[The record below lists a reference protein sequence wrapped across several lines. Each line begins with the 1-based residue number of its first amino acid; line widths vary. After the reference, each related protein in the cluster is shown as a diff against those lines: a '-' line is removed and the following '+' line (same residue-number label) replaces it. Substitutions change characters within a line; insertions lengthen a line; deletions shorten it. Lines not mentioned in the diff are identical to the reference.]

1 MFLFKQ
7 FQQERRQQMRNLWL
21 IVQREFL
28 EKIKSRSFILTAF
41 FGPILL
47 LALLFFLF
55 KFGDSGKK
63 HWDVL
68 VTDPTGVFEGKM
80 LPNQDNAV
88 SYFFLEDYVEMEEFR
103 DAKMYQKFDALV
115 EINEKVLTNKTAFV
129 FYRQKPS
136 LKLQTKIQYQS
147 ERRLEEIMVKRFT
160 KLPLS
165 SFRKI
170 KQPLNVAFR
179 NVYDPYDES
188 SDVRGWVGYF
198 YGLLIIGFV
207 FLYGMTILRSVSQEK
222 SNRIIEIVLG
232 SVSPRKLMAGK
243 IIGIGITAIIQLMI
257 WILIVAVGLF
267 IMREFLF
274 QNSLNLSSMV
284 NVQMTEQVKNTSLLD
299 QLLQGNEQNDFLN
312 LIYERIQFGTMN
324 FYFVLFF
331 FASYL
336 FYGAF
341 FTAIG
346 ATAGSESDG
355 QQFIIPILLL
365 LVFSAYSGY
374 YCLNNPT
381 SNLAQFFQ
389 YFPFT
394 APVVAMVK
402 LALGYEPGTVYQLY
416 LSLLSLLVSAFI
428 TLSIAGRLY
437 GNGVL
442 QFGHRIRLSLIIRWL
457 KRK

>member
-1 MFLFKQ
+1 
-7 FQQERRQQMRNLWL
+7 MRNLWL
-21 IVQREFL
+21 IAQREFI
-28 EKIKSRSFILTAF
+28 EKVKSRSFILTAF

-47 LALLFFLF
+47 LAVLFGLF
-55 KFGDSGKK
+55 KFSDNGKK

-68 VTDPTGVFEGKM
+68 VTDPTGLFERKM
-80 LPNQDNAV
+80 LPNQDKAIN
-88 SYFFLEDYVEMEEFR
+88 YFFLEDYVEMETFR

-160 KLPLS
+160 KLS
-165 SFRKI
+165 IASFRKI

-179 NVYDPYDES
+179 NVYDPFDES
-188 SDVRGWVGYF
+188 SDVRGWIGYF

-243 IIGIGITAIIQLMI
+243 IIGIGITAIIQLII
-257 WILIVAVGLF
+257 WMVLVAIGLF
-267 IMREFLF
+267 LIREFIF
-274 QNSLNLSSMV
+274 QNSLDLTAMV
-284 NVQMTEQVKNTSLLD
+284 NVQMTEQVKNTTLLD
-299 QLLQGNEQNDFLN
+299 QLVRGNEQNDFLN
-312 LIYERIQFGTMN
+312 LIYERVQFGTMN

-331 FASYL
+331 LASYL

-355 QQFIIPILLL
+355 QQFIVPILLL
-365 LVFSAYSGY
+365 LLIAAYSGY
-374 YCLNNPT
+374 FCLHNPD
-381 SNLAQFFQ
+381 SNLTYFFQ
-389 YFPFT
+389 YLPFT
-394 APVVAMVK
+394 APIVAMVK
-402 LALGYEPGTVYQLY
+402 LAIGYESGTAFQLY
-416 LSLLSLLVSAFI
+416 LSLFSLILGAVIS
-428 TLSIAGRLY
+428 LNIAGRLFN
-437 GNGVL
+437 NGVL
-442 QFGHRIRLSLIIRWL
+442 QFGHRIRLSMIFNWL
-457 KRK
+457 KRKQ

>member
-1 MFLFKQ
+1 
-7 FQQERRQQMRNLWL
+7 MRNLWL
-21 IVQREFL
+21 IAQREFM
-28 EKIKSRSFILTAF
+28 EKVKSRSFILTAF

-47 LALLFFLF
+47 LVVLFGLF
-55 KFGDSGKK
+55 KLSDNGKK

-68 VTDPTGVFEGKM
+68 VTDPTGLFERKM
-80 LPNQDNAV
+80 LPNQDKAIN
-88 SYFFLEDYVEMEEFR
+88 YFFLEDYVEMETFR
-103 DAKMYQKFDALV
+103 DAKIYQKFDALV

-160 KLPLS
+160 KLS
-165 SFRKI
+165 IASFRKI

-179 NVYDPYDES
+179 NVYDPFDES

-243 IIGIGITAIIQLMI
+243 IIGIGITAIIQLII
-257 WILIVAVGLF
+257 WMLLVAIGLF
-267 IMREFLF
+267 LMREFIF
-274 QNSLNLSSMV
+274 QNSLDLTAMV
-284 NVQMTEQVKNTSLLD
+284 NVQMTEQVKNTTLLD
-299 QLLQGNEQNDFLN
+299 QLVRGNEQNDFLN
-312 LIYERIQFGTMN
+312 LIYERVQFGTMN

-331 FASYL
+331 LASYL

-355 QQFIIPILLL
+355 QQFIVPILLL
-365 LVFSAYSGY
+365 LLIAAYSGY
-374 YCLNNPT
+374 FCLHNPD
-381 SNLAQFFQ
+381 SNLTYFFQ
-389 YFPFT
+389 YLPFT
-394 APVVAMVK
+394 APIVAMVK
-402 LALGYEPGTVYQLY
+402 LAIGYEPGTVFQLY
-416 LSLLSLLVSAFI
+416 LSLFSLILGAVIS
-428 TLSIAGRLY
+428 LNIAGRLFN
-437 GNGVL
+437 NGVL
-442 QFGHRIRLSLIIRWL
+442 QFGHRIRLSMIFNWL
-457 KRK
+457 KRKQ

>member
-1 MFLFKQ
+1 
-7 FQQERRQQMRNLWL
+7 MRNLWL
-21 IVQREFL
+21 IAQREFF
-28 EKIKSRSFILTAF
+28 EKVKSRSFILTAF

-47 LALLFFLF
+47 LAVLFGLF
-55 KFGDSGKK
+55 KFSDNGKK

-68 VTDPTGVFEGKM
+68 VTDPTGLFEGKM
-80 LPNQDNAV
+80 LPNQDKAIN
-88 SYFFLEDYVEMEEFR
+88 YFFLEDYVEMETFR

-160 KLPLS
+160 KLS
-165 SFRKI
+165 IASFRKI

-179 NVYDPYDES
+179 NVYDPFDES

-243 IIGIGITAIIQLMI
+243 IIGIGITAIIQLVI
-257 WILIVAVGLF
+257 WMVLVAIGLF
-267 IMREFLF
+267 LMREFIF
-274 QNSLNLSSMV
+274 QNSLDLTAMV
-284 NVQMTEQVKNTSLLD
+284 NVQMTEQVKNTTLLD
-299 QLLQGNEQNDFLN
+299 QLVRGNEQNDFLN
-312 LIYERIQFGTMN
+312 LIYERVQFGTMN

-331 FASYL
+331 LASYL

-355 QQFIIPILLL
+355 QQFIVPILLL
-365 LVFSAYSGY
+365 LLIAAYSGY
-374 YCLNNPT
+374 YCLHNPDSSLT
-381 SNLAQFFQ
+381 CFFQ
-389 YFPFT
+389 YLPFT
-394 APVVAMVK
+394 APIVAMVK
-402 LALGYEPGTVYQLY
+402 LAIGYEPGTAFQLY
-416 LSLLSLLVSAFI
+416 LSLFSLVLGAVIS
-428 TLSIAGRLY
+428 LNIAGRLFN
-437 GNGVL
+437 NGVL
-442 QFGHRIRLSLIIRWL
+442 QFGHRIRMSMIFNWL
-457 KRK
+457 KRKQ

>member
-1 MFLFKQ
+1 
-7 FQQERRQQMRNLWL
+7 MRNLWL
-21 IVQREFL
+21 IAQREFI
-28 EKIKSRSFILTAF
+28 EKVKSRSFILTAF
-41 FGPILL
+41 IGPILL
-47 LALLFFLF
+47 LAVLFGLF
-55 KFGDSGKK
+55 KFSDNGKK

-68 VTDPTGVFEGKM
+68 VTDPTGLFERKM
-80 LPNQDNAV
+80 LPNQDKAIN
-88 SYFFLEDYVEMEEFR
+88 YFFLEDYVEMETFR

-160 KLPLS
+160 KLS
-165 SFRKI
+165 IASFRKI

-179 NVYDPYDES
+179 NVYDPFDES

-243 IIGIGITAIIQLMI
+243 IIGIGITAIIQLVI
-257 WILIVAVGLF
+257 WMVLVAIGLF
-267 IMREFLF
+267 LMREFIF
-274 QNSLNLSSMV
+274 QNSLDLTAMV
-284 NVQMTEQVKNTSLLD
+284 NVQMTEQVKNTTLLD
-299 QLLQGNEQNDFLN
+299 QLMRGDEQNDFLN
-312 LIYERIQFGTMN
+312 LIYERVQFGTMN

-331 FASYL
+331 LASYL

-355 QQFIIPILLL
+355 QQFIVPILLL
-365 LVFSAYSGY
+365 LLISAYSGY
-374 YCLNNPT
+374 YCLNNPESDLT
-381 SNLAQFFQ
+381 YFFQ
-389 YFPFT
+389 YLPFT
-394 APVVAMVK
+394 APIVAMVK
-402 LALGYEPGTVYQLY
+402 LAIGYESGTAFQLY
-416 LSLLSLLVSAFI
+416 LSLFSLILGAVIS
-428 TLSIAGRLY
+428 LNIAGRLFN
-437 GNGVL
+437 NGVL
-442 QFGHRIRLSLIIRWL
+442 QFGHRIRLSMIFNWL
-457 KRK
+457 KRKQ

>member
-1 MFLFKQ
+1 
-7 FQQERRQQMRNLWL
+7 MRNLWL
-21 IVQREFL
+21 IAQREFI
-28 EKIKSRSFILTAF
+28 EKVKSRSFILTAF

-47 LALLFFLF
+47 LAVLFGLF
-55 KFGDSGKK
+55 KFSDNGKK

-68 VTDPTGVFEGKM
+68 ITDPTGLLERKM
-80 LPNQDNAV
+80 LPNQDKAIN
-88 SYFFLEDYVEMEEFR
+88 YFFLEDYVEMETFR

-136 LKLQTKIQYQS
+136 LKLQTKIQYHS

-160 KLPLS
+160 KLS
-165 SFRKI
+165 IASFRKI

-179 NVYDPYDES
+179 NVYDPFDES

-243 IIGIGITAIIQLMI
+243 IIGIGITAIIQLII
-257 WILIVAVGLF
+257 WMLLVAIGLF
-267 IMREFLF
+267 LMREFIF
-274 QNSLNLSSMV
+274 QNNLDLTAMV
-284 NVQMTEQVKNTSLLD
+284 NVQMTEQVKNTTLLD
-299 QLLQGNEQNDFLN
+299 QLVRGDEQNDFLN
-312 LIYERIQFGTMN
+312 LIYERVQFGTMN

-331 FASYL
+331 LASYL

-355 QQFIIPILLL
+355 QQFIVPILLL
-365 LVFSAYSGY
+365 LLISAYSGY
-374 YCLNNPT
+374 YCLNNPESDLT
-381 SNLAQFFQ
+381 YFFQ
-389 YFPFT
+389 YLPFT
-394 APVVAMVK
+394 APIVAMVK
-402 LALGYEPGTVYQLY
+402 LAIGYEPGTAFQLY
-416 LSLLSLLVSAFI
+416 LSLFSLVLGAVIS
-428 TLSIAGRLY
+428 LNIAGRLFN
-437 GNGVL
+437 NGVL
-442 QFGHRIRLSLIIRWL
+442 QFGHRIRLSMIFNWL
-457 KRK
+457 KRKQ

>member
-1 MFLFKQ
+1 
-7 FQQERRQQMRNLWL
+7 MRNLWL
-21 IVQREFL
+21 IAHREFI
-28 EKIKSRSFILTAF
+28 EKVKSRSFILTAF

-47 LALLFFLF
+47 LAVLFGLF
-55 KFGDSGKK
+55 KFSDNGKK

-68 VTDPTGVFEGKM
+68 VTDPTGLFERKM
-80 LPNQDNAV
+80 LPNQDKAIN
-88 SYFFLEDYVEMEEFR
+88 YFFLEDYVEMETFR

-136 LKLQTKIQYQS
+136 LKLQTKIQYHS

-160 KLPLS
+160 KLS
-165 SFRKI
+165 IASFRKI

-179 NVYDPYDES
+179 NVYDPFDES

-243 IIGIGITAIIQLMI
+243 IIGIGITAIIQLII
-257 WILIVAVGLF
+257 WMVLVAIGLF
-267 IMREFLF
+267 LMREFIF
-274 QNSLNLSSMV
+274 QNSLDLTAMV
-284 NVQMTEQVKNTSLLD
+284 NVQMTEQVKNTTLLD
-299 QLLQGNEQNDFLN
+299 QLVRGNEQNDFLN
-312 LIYERIQFGTMN
+312 LIYERVQFGTMN

-331 FASYL
+331 LASYL

-355 QQFIIPILLL
+355 QQFIVPILLL
-365 LVFSAYSGY
+365 LLIAAYSGY
-374 YCLNNPT
+374 YCLNNPESDLT
-381 SNLAQFFQ
+381 YFFQ
-389 YFPFT
+389 YLPFT
-394 APVVAMVK
+394 APIVAMVK
-402 LALGYEPGTVYQLY
+402 LAIGYEPGTAFQLY
-416 LSLLSLLVSAFI
+416 LSLFSLVLGAVIS
-428 TLSIAGRLY
+428 LNIAGRLFN
-437 GNGVL
+437 NGVL
-442 QFGHRIRLSLIIRWL
+442 QFGHRIRLSMIFNWL
-457 KRK
+457 KRKQ

>member
-1 MFLFKQ
+1 
-7 FQQERRQQMRNLWL
+7 MRNLWL
-21 IVQREFL
+21 IAQREFM
-28 EKIKSRSFILTAF
+28 EKVKSRSFILTAF

-47 LALLFFLF
+47 LVVLFGLF
-55 KFGDSGKK
+55 KLSDNGKK

-68 VTDPTGVFEGKM
+68 VTDPTGLFESKM
-80 LPNQDNAV
+80 LPNQDKAIN
-88 SYFFLEDYVEMEEFR
+88 YFFLEDYVEMETFR
-103 DAKMYQKFDALV
+103 DAKIYQKFDALV

-160 KLPLS
+160 KLS
-165 SFRKI
+165 IASFRKI

-179 NVYDPYDES
+179 NVYDPFDES

-243 IIGIGITAIIQLMI
+243 IIGIGITAIIQLII
-257 WILIVAVGLF
+257 WMLLVAIGLF
-267 IMREFLF
+267 LMREFIF
-274 QNSLNLSSMV
+274 QNSLDLTAMV
-284 NVQMTEQVKNTSLLD
+284 NVQMTEQVKNTTLLD
-299 QLLQGNEQNDFLN
+299 QLVRGNEQNDFLN
-312 LIYERIQFGTMN
+312 LIYERVQFGTMN

-331 FASYL
+331 LASYL

-355 QQFIIPILLL
+355 QQFIVPILLL
-365 LVFSAYSGY
+365 LLIAAYSGY
-374 YCLNNPT
+374 FCLHNPD
-381 SNLAQFFQ
+381 SNLTYFFQ
-389 YFPFT
+389 YLPFT
-394 APVVAMVK
+394 APIVAMVK
-402 LALGYEPGTVYQLY
+402 LAIGYEPGTVFQLY
-416 LSLLSLLVSAFI
+416 LSLFSLILGAVIS
-428 TLSIAGRLY
+428 LNIAGRLFN
-437 GNGVL
+437 NGVL
-442 QFGHRIRLSLIIRWL
+442 QFGHRIRLSMIFNWL
-457 KRK
+457 KRKQ

>member
-1 MFLFKQ
+1 
-7 FQQERRQQMRNLWL
+7 MRNLWL
-21 IVQREFL
+21 IAQREFF
-28 EKIKSRSFILTAF
+28 EKVKSRSFILTAF
-41 FGPILL
+41 IGPILL
-47 LALLFFLF
+47 LAVLFGLF
-55 KFGDSGKK
+55 KFSDNGKK

-68 VTDPTGVFEGKM
+68 ITDPTGLLERKM
-80 LPNQDNAV
+80 LPNQDKAIN
-88 SYFFLEDYVEMEEFR
+88 YFFLEDYVEMETFR

-136 LKLQTKIQYQS
+136 LKLQTKIQYHS

-160 KLPLS
+160 KLS
-165 SFRKI
+165 IASFRKI

-179 NVYDPYDES
+179 NVYDPFDES

-243 IIGIGITAIIQLMI
+243 IIGIGITAIIQLII
-257 WILIVAVGLF
+257 WMLLVAIGLF
-267 IMREFLF
+267 LMREFIF
-274 QNSLNLSSMV
+274 QNNLDLTAMV
-284 NVQMTEQVKNTSLLD
+284 NVQMTEQVKNTTLLD
-299 QLLQGNEQNDFLN
+299 QLVRGNEQNDFLN
-312 LIYERIQFGTMN
+312 LIYERVQFGTMN

-331 FASYL
+331 LASYL

-355 QQFIIPILLL
+355 QQFIVPILLL
-365 LVFSAYSGY
+365 LLISAYSGY
-374 YCLNNPT
+374 YCLNNPESDLT
-381 SNLAQFFQ
+381 YFFQ
-389 YFPFT
+389 YLPFT
-394 APVVAMVK
+394 APIVAMVK
-402 LALGYEPGTVYQLY
+402 LAIGYEPGTAFQLY
-416 LSLLSLLVSAFI
+416 LSLFSLVLGAVIS
-428 TLSIAGRLY
+428 LNIAGRLFK
-437 GNGVL
+437 NGVL
-442 QFGHRIRLSLIIRWL
+442 QFGHRIRLSMIFNWL
-457 KRK
+457 KRKQ

>member
-1 MFLFKQ
+1 
-7 FQQERRQQMRNLWL
+7 MRNLWL
-21 IVQREFL
+21 IAQREFI
-28 EKIKSRSFILTAF
+28 EKVKSRSFILTAF

-47 LALLFFLF
+47 LAVLFGLF
-55 KFGDSGKK
+55 KFSDNGKK

-68 VTDPTGVFEGKM
+68 VTDPTGLFERKM
-80 LPNQDNAV
+80 LPNQDKAIN
-88 SYFFLEDYVEMEEFR
+88 YFFLEDYVEMETFR

-136 LKLQTKIQYQS
+136 LKLQTKIQYHS

-160 KLPLS
+160 KLS
-165 SFRKI
+165 IASFRKI

-179 NVYDPYDES
+179 NVYDPFDES

-243 IIGIGITAIIQLMI
+243 IIGIGITAIIQLII
-257 WILIVAVGLF
+257 WMVLVAIGLF
-267 IMREFLF
+267 LMREFIF
-274 QNSLNLSSMV
+274 QNSLDLTAMV
-284 NVQMTEQVKNTSLLD
+284 NVQMTEQVKNTTLLD
-299 QLLQGNEQNDFLN
+299 QLVRGNEQNDFLN
-312 LIYERIQFGTMN
+312 LIYERVQFGTMN

-331 FASYL
+331 LASYL

-355 QQFIIPILLL
+355 QQFIVPILLL
-365 LVFSAYSGY
+365 LLISAYSGY
-374 YCLNNPT
+374 YCLNNPESDLT
-381 SNLAQFFQ
+381 YFFQ
-389 YFPFT
+389 YLPFT
-394 APVVAMVK
+394 APIVAMVK
-402 LALGYEPGTVYQLY
+402 LAIGYEPGTAFQLY
-416 LSLLSLLVSAFI
+416 LSLFSLVLGAVIS
-428 TLSIAGRLY
+428 LNIAGRLFN
-437 GNGVL
+437 NGVL
-442 QFGHRIRLSLIIRWL
+442 QFGHRIRLSMIFNWL
-457 KRK
+457 KRKQ

>member
-1 MFLFKQ
+1 
-7 FQQERRQQMRNLWL
+7 MRNLWL
-21 IVQREFL
+21 IAQREFI
-28 EKIKSRSFILTAF
+28 EKVKSRSFILTAF

-47 LALLFFLF
+47 LAVLFGLF
-55 KFGDSGKK
+55 KFSDNGKK

-68 VTDPTGVFEGKM
+68 ITDPTGLLERKM
-80 LPNQDNAV
+80 LPNQDKAIN
-88 SYFFLEDYVEMEEFR
+88 YFFLEDYVEMETFR

-136 LKLQTKIQYQS
+136 LKLQTKIQYHS

-160 KLPLS
+160 NLS
-165 SFRKI
+165 IASFRKI

-179 NVYDPYDES
+179 NVYDPFDES

-243 IIGIGITAIIQLMI
+243 IIGIGITAIIQLII
-257 WILIVAVGLF
+257 WMLLVAIGLF
-267 IMREFLF
+267 LMREFIF
-274 QNSLNLSSMV
+274 QNNLDLTAMV
-284 NVQMTEQVKNTSLLD
+284 NVQMTEQVKNTTLLD
-299 QLLQGNEQNDFLN
+299 QLVRGDEQNDFLN
-312 LIYERIQFGTMN
+312 LIYERVQFGTMN

-331 FASYL
+331 LASYL

-355 QQFIIPILLL
+355 QQFIVPILLL
-365 LVFSAYSGY
+365 LLISAYSGY
-374 YCLNNPT
+374 YCLNNPESDLT
-381 SNLAQFFQ
+381 YFFQ
-389 YFPFT
+389 YLPFT
-394 APVVAMVK
+394 APIVAMVK
-402 LALGYEPGTVYQLY
+402 LAIGYEPGTAFQLY
-416 LSLLSLLVSAFI
+416 LSLFSLVLGAVIS
-428 TLSIAGRLY
+428 LNIAGRLFN
-437 GNGVL
+437 NGVL
-442 QFGHRIRLSLIIRWL
+442 QFGHRIRLSMIFNWL
-457 KRK
+457 KRKQ

>member
-1 MFLFKQ
+1 
-7 FQQERRQQMRNLWL
+7 MRNLWL
-21 IVQREFL
+21 IVQREFI
-28 EKIKSRSFILTAF
+28 EKVKSRSFILTAF

-47 LALLFFLF
+47 LALLFGLF
-55 KFGDSGKK
+55 KLSDNGKK

-68 VTDPTGVFEGKM
+68 VTDPTGLFESKM
-80 LPNQDNAV
+80 LPNQDKAIN
-88 SYFFLEDYVEMEEFR
+88 YFFLEDYVEMETFR

-147 ERRLEEIMVKRFT
+147 ERRLEEILVKRFT
-160 KLPLS
+160 KLSIS

-179 NVYDPYDES
+179 NVYDPFDES

-198 YGLLIIGFV
+198 YGLLIVGFV

-243 IIGIGITAIIQLMI
+243 IIGIGITAIIQLII
-257 WILIVAVGLF
+257 WMVLVSIGLF
-267 IMREFLF
+267 LMREFIF
-274 QNSLNLSSMV
+274 QNSLDLSAMV
-284 NVQMTEQVKNTSLLD
+284 NVQMTEQVKNTTLLD
-299 QLLQGNEQNDFLN
+299 QLMRGNEQNDFLN
-312 LIYERIQFGTMN
+312 LIYERVQFGTMN

-331 FASYL
+331 LASYL

-365 LVFSAYSGY
+365 LLVAVYSGY
-374 YCLNNPT
+374 YCLHNPA
-381 SNLAQFFQ
+381 SNLTYVFQ
-389 YFPFT
+389 YLPFT
-394 APVVAMVK
+394 APIVAMVK
-402 LALGYEPGTVYQLY
+402 LAIGYDPGTVYQLY
-416 LSLLSLLVSAFI
+416 LSLFSLVLGAVISI
-428 TLSIAGRLY
+428 NIAGRLFN
-437 GNGVL
+437 NGVL
-442 QFGHRIRLSLIIRWL
+442 QFGHRIRLSLIFNWL
-457 KRK
+457 KRKQ

>member
-1 MFLFKQ
+1 
-7 FQQERRQQMRNLWL
+7 MRNLWL
-21 IVQREFL
+21 IAQREFI
-28 EKIKSRSFILTAF
+28 EKVKSRSFILTAF

-47 LALLFFLF
+47 LVVLFGLF
-55 KFGDSGKK
+55 KLSDNGKK

-68 VTDPTGVFEGKM
+68 VTDPTGLFESKM
-80 LPNQDNAV
+80 LPNQDKAIN
-88 SYFFLEDYVEMEEFR
+88 YFFLEDYVEMETFR

-147 ERRLEEIMVKRFT
+147 ERRLEEILVKRYT
-160 KLPLS
+160 KLSIS

-179 NVYDPYDES
+179 NVYDPFDES

-198 YGLLIIGFV
+198 YGLLIVGFV

-243 IIGIGITAIIQLMI
+243 IIGIGITAIIQLII
-257 WILIVAVGLF
+257 WMVLVAIGLF
-267 IMREFLF
+267 LMREFIF
-274 QNSLNLSSMV
+274 QNSLDLSAMV
-284 NVQMTEQVKNTSLLD
+284 NVQMTEQVKNTTLLD
-299 QLLQGNEQNDFLN
+299 QLMRGNEQNDFLN
-312 LIYERIQFGTMN
+312 LIYERVQFGTMN

-331 FASYL
+331 LASYL

-365 LVFSAYSGY
+365 LLVAVYSGY
-374 YCLNNPT
+374 YCLHNPA
-381 SNLAQFFQ
+381 SNLTYVFQ
-389 YFPFT
+389 YLPFT
-394 APVVAMVK
+394 APIVAMVK
-402 LALGYEPGTVYQLY
+402 LAIGYDPGTVYQLY
-416 LSLLSLLVSAFI
+416 LSLFSLVLGAVIS
-428 TLSIAGRLY
+428 LNIAGRLFN
-437 GNGVL
+437 NGVL
-442 QFGHRIRLSLIIRWL
+442 QFGHRIRLSLIFNWL
-457 KRK
+457 KRKQ

>member
-1 MFLFKQ
+1 
-7 FQQERRQQMRNLWL
+7 MRNLWL
-21 IVQREFL
+21 IAQREFI
-28 EKIKSRSFILTAF
+28 EKVKSRSFILTAF

-47 LALLFFLF
+47 LVVLFGLF
-55 KFGDSGKK
+55 KLSDNGKK

-68 VTDPTGVFEGKM
+68 VTDPTGLFESKM
-80 LPNQDNAV
+80 LPNQDKAIN
-88 SYFFLEDYVEMEEFR
+88 YFFLEDYVEMETFR

-160 KLPLS
+160 KLS
-165 SFRKI
+165 IASFRKI

-179 NVYDPYDES
+179 NVYDPFDES

-198 YGLLIIGFV
+198 YGLLIVGFV

-243 IIGIGITAIIQLMI
+243 IIGIGITAIIQLII
-257 WILIVAVGLF
+257 WMVLVAIGLF
-267 IMREFLF
+267 LMREFIF
-274 QNSLNLSSMV
+274 QNSLDLSAMV
-284 NVQMTEQVKNTSLLD
+284 NVQMTEQVKNTTLLD
-299 QLLQGNEQNDFLN
+299 QLMRGNEQNDFLN
-312 LIYERIQFGTMN
+312 LIYERVQFGTMN

-331 FASYL
+331 LASYL

-365 LVFSAYSGY
+365 LLVAVYSGY
-374 YCLNNPT
+374 YCLHNPA
-381 SNLAQFFQ
+381 SNLTYVFQ
-389 YFPFT
+389 YLPFT
-394 APVVAMVK
+394 APIVAMVK
-402 LALGYEPGTVYQLY
+402 LAIGYDPGTVYQLY
-416 LSLLSLLVSAFI
+416 LSLFSLVLGAVIS
-428 TLSIAGRLY
+428 LNIAGRLFN
-437 GNGVL
+437 NGVL
-442 QFGHRIRLSLIIRWL
+442 QFGHRIRLSLIFNWL
-457 KRK
+457 KRKQ

>member
-1 MFLFKQ
+1 
-7 FQQERRQQMRNLWL
+7 MRNLWL
-21 IVQREFL
+21 IAQREFM
-28 EKIKSRSFILTAF
+28 EKVKSRSFILTAF

-47 LALLFFLF
+47 LVVLFGLF
-55 KFGDSGKK
+55 KLSDNGKK

-68 VTDPTGVFEGKM
+68 VTDPTGLFERKM
-80 LPNQDNAV
+80 LPNQDKAIN
-88 SYFFLEDYVEMEEFR
+88 YFFLEDYVEMETFR

-160 KLPLS
+160 KLS
-165 SFRKI
+165 IASFRKI

-179 NVYDPYDES
+179 NVYDPFDES

-243 IIGIGITAIIQLMI
+243 IIGIGITAIIQLII
-257 WILIVAVGLF
+257 WMLLVAIGLF
-267 IMREFLF
+267 LMREFIF
-274 QNSLNLSSMV
+274 QNSLDLTAMV
-284 NVQMTEQVKNTSLLD
+284 NVQMTEQVKNTTLLD
-299 QLLQGNEQNDFLN
+299 QLVRGNEQNDFLN
-312 LIYERIQFGTMN
+312 LIYERVQFGTMN

-331 FASYL
+331 LASYL

-355 QQFIIPILLL
+355 QQFIVPILLL
-365 LVFSAYSGY
+365 LLIAAYSGY
-374 YCLNNPT
+374 FCLHNPD
-381 SNLAQFFQ
+381 SNLTYFFQ
-389 YFPFT
+389 YLF
-394 APVVAMVK
+394 
-402 LALGYEPGTVYQLY
+402 L
-416 LSLLSLLVSAFI
+416 
-428 TLSIAGRLY
+428 
-437 GNGVL
+437 
-442 QFGHRIRLSLIIRWL
+442 
-457 KRK
+457 

>member
-1 MFLFKQ
+1 
-7 FQQERRQQMRNLWL
+7 MRNLWL
-21 IVQREFL
+21 IAQREFI
-28 EKIKSRSFILTAF
+28 EKVKSRSFILTAF

-47 LALLFFLF
+47 LAVLFGLF
-55 KFGDSGKK
+55 KFSDNGKK

-68 VTDPTGVFEGKM
+68 ITDPTGLLERKM
-80 LPNQDNAV
+80 LPNQDKAIN
-88 SYFFLEDYVEMEEFR
+88 YFFLEDYVEMETFR

-160 KLPLS
+160 KLS
-165 SFRKI
+165 IASFRKI

-179 NVYDPYDES
+179 NVYDPFDES

-243 IIGIGITAIIQLMI
+243 IIGIGITAIIQLII
-257 WILIVAVGLF
+257 WMLLVAIGLF
-267 IMREFLF
+267 LMREFIF
-274 QNSLNLSSMV
+274 QNSLDLTAMV
-284 NVQMTEQVKNTSLLD
+284 NVQMTEQVKNTTLLD
-299 QLLQGNEQNDFLN
+299 QLVRGNEQNDFLN
-312 LIYERIQFGTMN
+312 LIYERVQFGTMN

-331 FASYL
+331 LASYL

-355 QQFIIPILLL
+355 QQFIVPILLL
-365 LVFSAYSGY
+365 LLISAYSGY
-374 YCLNNPT
+374 YCLNNPESDLT
-381 SNLAQFFQ
+381 YFFQ
-389 YFPFT
+389 YLPFT
-394 APVVAMVK
+394 APIVAMVK
-402 LALGYEPGTVYQLY
+402 LAIGYEPGTAFQLY
-416 LSLLSLLVSAFI
+416 LSLFSLVLGAVIS
-428 TLSIAGRLY
+428 LNIAGRLFN
-437 GNGVL
+437 NGVL
-442 QFGHRIRLSLIIRWL
+442 QFGHRIRLSMIFNWL
-457 KRK
+457 KRKQ

>member
-1 MFLFKQ
+1 
-7 FQQERRQQMRNLWL
+7 MRNLWL
-21 IVQREFL
+21 IAQREFI
-28 EKIKSRSFILTAF
+28 EKVKSRSFILTAF

-47 LALLFFLF
+47 LAVLFGLF
-55 KFGDSGKK
+55 KFSDNGKK

-68 VTDPTGVFEGKM
+68 VTDPTGLFERKM
-80 LPNQDNAV
+80 LPNQDKAIN
-88 SYFFLEDYVEMEEFR
+88 YFFLEDYVEMETFR

-136 LKLQTKIQYQS
+136 LKLQTKIQYHS

-160 KLPLS
+160 KLS
-165 SFRKI
+165 IASFRKI

-179 NVYDPYDES
+179 NVYDPFDES

-243 IIGIGITAIIQLMI
+243 IIGIGITAIIQLII
-257 WILIVAVGLF
+257 WMLLVAIGLF
-267 IMREFLF
+267 LMREFIF
-274 QNSLNLSSMV
+274 QNNLDLTAMV
-284 NVQMTEQVKNTSLLD
+284 NVQMTEQVKNTTLLD
-299 QLLQGNEQNDFLN
+299 QLVRGDEQNDFLN
-312 LIYERIQFGTMN
+312 LIYERVQFGTMN

-331 FASYL
+331 LASYL

-355 QQFIIPILLL
+355 QQFIVPILLL
-365 LVFSAYSGY
+365 LLISAYSGY
-374 YCLNNPT
+374 YCLNNPESDLT
-381 SNLAQFFQ
+381 YFFQ
-389 YFPFT
+389 YLPFT
-394 APVVAMVK
+394 APIVAMVK
-402 LALGYEPGTVYQLY
+402 LAIGYEPGTAFQLY
-416 LSLLSLLVSAFI
+416 LSLFSLVLGAVIS
-428 TLSIAGRLY
+428 LNIAGRLFN
-437 GNGVL
+437 NGVL
-442 QFGHRIRLSLIIRWL
+442 QFGHRIRLSMIFNWL
-457 KRK
+457 KRKQ

>member
-1 MFLFKQ
+1 
-7 FQQERRQQMRNLWL
+7 MRNLWL
-21 IVQREFL
+21 IAQREFI
-28 EKIKSRSFILTAF
+28 EKVKSRSFILTAF
-41 FGPILL
+41 IGPILL
-47 LALLFFLF
+47 LAVLFGLF
-55 KFGDSGKK
+55 KFSDNGKK

-68 VTDPTGVFEGKM
+68 VTDPTGLLERKM
-80 LPNQDNAV
+80 LPNQDKAIN
-88 SYFFLEDYVEMEEFR
+88 YFFLEDYVEMETFR

-136 LKLQTKIQYQS
+136 LKLQTKIQYHS

-160 KLPLS
+160 KLS
-165 SFRKI
+165 IASFRKI

-179 NVYDPYDES
+179 NVYDPFDES

-243 IIGIGITAIIQLMI
+243 IIGIGITAIIQLII
-257 WILIVAVGLF
+257 WMLLVAIGLF
-267 IMREFLF
+267 LMREFIF
-274 QNSLNLSSMV
+274 QNNLDLTAMV
-284 NVQMTEQVKNTSLLD
+284 NVQMTEQVKNTTLLD
-299 QLLQGNEQNDFLN
+299 QLVRGDEQNDFLN
-312 LIYERIQFGTMN
+312 LIYERVQFGTMN

-331 FASYL
+331 LASYL

-355 QQFIIPILLL
+355 QQFIVPILLL
-365 LVFSAYSGY
+365 LLISAYSGY
-374 YCLNNPT
+374 YCLNNPESDLT
-381 SNLAQFFQ
+381 YFFQ
-389 YFPFT
+389 YLPFT
-394 APVVAMVK
+394 APIVAMVK
-402 LALGYEPGTVYQLY
+402 LAIGYEPGTAFQLY
-416 LSLLSLLVSAFI
+416 LSLFSLVLGAVIS
-428 TLSIAGRLY
+428 LNIAGRLFN
-437 GNGVL
+437 NGVL
-442 QFGHRIRLSLIIRWL
+442 QFGHRIRLSMIFNWL
-457 KRK
+457 KRKQ

>member
-1 MFLFKQ
+1 
-7 FQQERRQQMRNLWL
+7 MRNLWL
-21 IVQREFL
+21 IAQREFI
-28 EKIKSRSFILTAF
+28 EKVKSRSFILTAF

-47 LALLFFLF
+47 LAVLFGLF
-55 KFGDSGKK
+55 KFSDNGKK

-68 VTDPTGVFEGKM
+68 VTDPTGLFERKM
-80 LPNQDNAV
+80 LPNQDKAIN
-88 SYFFLEDYVEMEEFR
+88 YFFLEDYVEMETFR

-160 KLPLS
+160 KLS
-165 SFRKI
+165 IASFRKI

-179 NVYDPYDES
+179 NVYDPFDES

-243 IIGIGITAIIQLMI
+243 IIGIGITAIIQLVI
-257 WILIVAVGLF
+257 WMVLVAIGLF
-267 IMREFLF
+267 LMREFIF
-274 QNSLNLSSMV
+274 QNSLDLTAMV
-284 NVQMTEQVKNTSLLD
+284 NVQMTEQVKNTTLLD
-299 QLLQGNEQNDFLN
+299 QLVRGNEQNDFLN
-312 LIYERIQFGTMN
+312 LIYERVQFGTMN

-331 FASYL
+331 LASYL

-355 QQFIIPILLL
+355 QQFIVPILLL
-365 LVFSAYSGY
+365 LLIAAYSGY
-374 YCLNNPT
+374 FCLHNPD
-381 SNLAQFFQ
+381 SNLTYFFQ
-389 YFPFT
+389 YLPFT
-394 APVVAMVK
+394 APIVAMVK
-402 LALGYEPGTVYQLY
+402 LAIGYESGTAFQLY
-416 LSLLSLLVSAFI
+416 LSLFSLILGAVIS
-428 TLSIAGRLY
+428 LNIAGRLFN
-437 GNGVL
+437 NGVL
-442 QFGHRIRLSLIIRWL
+442 QFGHRIRLSMIFNWL
-457 KRK
+457 KRKQ

>member
-1 MFLFKQ
+1 
-7 FQQERRQQMRNLWL
+7 MRNLWL
-21 IVQREFL
+21 IAQREFI
-28 EKIKSRSFILTAF
+28 EKVKSRSFILTAF

-47 LALLFFLF
+47 LAVLFGLF
-55 KFGDSGKK
+55 KFSDNGKK

-68 VTDPTGVFEGKM
+68 ITDPTGLLERKM
-80 LPNQDNAV
+80 LPNQDKAIN
-88 SYFFLEDYVEMEEFR
+88 YFFLEDYVEMETFR

-136 LKLQTKIQYQS
+136 LKLQTKIQYHS

-160 KLPLS
+160 KLS
-165 SFRKI
+165 IASFRKI

-179 NVYDPYDES
+179 NVYDPFDES

-243 IIGIGITAIIQLMI
+243 IIGIGITAIIQLII
-257 WILIVAVGLF
+257 WMLLVAIGLF
-267 IMREFLF
+267 LMREFIF
-274 QNSLNLSSMV
+274 QNNLDLTAMV
-284 NVQMTEQVKNTSLLD
+284 NVQMTEQVKNTTLLD
-299 QLLQGNEQNDFLN
+299 QLVRGDEQNDFLN
-312 LIYERIQFGTMN
+312 LIYERVQFGTMN

-331 FASYL
+331 LATYL

-355 QQFIIPILLL
+355 QQFIVPILLL
-365 LVFSAYSGY
+365 LLISAYSGY
-374 YCLNNPT
+374 YCLNNPESDLT
-381 SNLAQFFQ
+381 YFFQ
-389 YFPFT
+389 YLPFT
-394 APVVAMVK
+394 APIVAMVK
-402 LALGYEPGTVYQLY
+402 LAIGYEPGTAFQLY
-416 LSLLSLLVSAFI
+416 LSLFSLVLGAVIS
-428 TLSIAGRLY
+428 LNIAGRLFN
-437 GNGVL
+437 NGVL
-442 QFGHRIRLSLIIRWL
+442 QFGHRIRLSMIFNWL
-457 KRK
+457 KRKQ

>member
-1 MFLFKQ
+1 
-7 FQQERRQQMRNLWL
+7 MRNLWL
-21 IVQREFL
+21 IAQREFI
-28 EKIKSRSFILTAF
+28 EKVKSRSFILTAF

-47 LALLFFLF
+47 LAVLFGLF
-55 KFGDSGKK
+55 KFSDNGKK

-68 VTDPTGVFEGKM
+68 VTDPTGLFERKM
-80 LPNQDNAV
+80 LSNQDKAIN
-88 SYFFLEDYVEMEEFR
+88 YFFLEDYVEMETFR

-160 KLPLS
+160 KLS
-165 SFRKI
+165 IASFRKI

-179 NVYDPYDES
+179 NVYDPFDES

-243 IIGIGITAIIQLMI
+243 IIGIGITAIIQLVI
-257 WILIVAVGLF
+257 WMVLVAIGLF
-267 IMREFLF
+267 LMREFIF
-274 QNSLNLSSMV
+274 QNSLDLTAMV
-284 NVQMTEQVKNTSLLD
+284 NVQMTEQVKNTTLLD
-299 QLLQGNEQNDFLN
+299 QLVRGNEQNDFLN
-312 LIYERIQFGTMN
+312 LIYERVQFGTMN

-331 FASYL
+331 LASYL

-355 QQFIIPILLL
+355 QQFIVPILLL
-365 LVFSAYSGY
+365 LLIAAYSGY
-374 YCLNNPT
+374 FCLHNPD
-381 SNLAQFFQ
+381 SNLTYFFQ
-389 YFPFT
+389 YLPFT
-394 APVVAMVK
+394 APIVAMVK
-402 LALGYEPGTVYQLY
+402 LAIGYESGTAFQLY
-416 LSLLSLLVSAFI
+416 LSLFSLILGAVIS
-428 TLSIAGRLY
+428 LNIAGRLFN
-437 GNGVL
+437 NGVL
-442 QFGHRIRLSLIIRWL
+442 QFGHRIRLSMIFNWL
-457 KRK
+457 KRKQ

>member
-1 MFLFKQ
+1 
-7 FQQERRQQMRNLWL
+7 MRNLWL
-21 IVQREFL
+21 IAQREFI
-28 EKIKSRSFILTAF
+28 EKVKSRSFILTAF
-41 FGPILL
+41 FGPIFL
-47 LALLFFLF
+47 LAVLFGLF
-55 KFGDSGKK
+55 KFSDNGKK

-68 VTDPTGVFEGKM
+68 ITDPTGLLERKM
-80 LPNQDNAV
+80 LPNQDKAIN
-88 SYFFLEDYVEMEEFR
+88 YFFLEDYVEMETFR

-136 LKLQTKIQYQS
+136 LKLQTKIQYHS

-160 KLPLS
+160 KLS
-165 SFRKI
+165 IASFRKI

-179 NVYDPYDES
+179 NVYDPFDES

-243 IIGIGITAIIQLMI
+243 IIGIGITAIIQLII
-257 WILIVAVGLF
+257 WMLLVAIGLF
-267 IMREFLF
+267 LMREFIF
-274 QNSLNLSSMV
+274 QNNLDLTAMV
-284 NVQMTEQVKNTSLLD
+284 NVQMTEQVKNTTLLD
-299 QLLQGNEQNDFLN
+299 QLVRGDEQNDFLN
-312 LIYERIQFGTMN
+312 LIYERVQFGTMN

-331 FASYL
+331 LASYL

-355 QQFIIPILLL
+355 QQFIVPILLL
-365 LVFSAYSGY
+365 LLISAYSGY
-374 YCLNNPT
+374 YCLNNPESDLT
-381 SNLAQFFQ
+381 YFFQ
-389 YFPFT
+389 YLPFT
-394 APVVAMVK
+394 APIVAMVK
-402 LALGYEPGTVYQLY
+402 LAIGYEPGTAFQLY
-416 LSLLSLLVSAFI
+416 LSLFSLVLGAVIS
-428 TLSIAGRLY
+428 LNIAGRLFN
-437 GNGVL
+437 NGVL
-442 QFGHRIRLSLIIRWL
+442 QFGHRIRLSMIFNWL
-457 KRK
+457 KRKQ